1 MKLKII
7 KSSNSFK
14 YNKELPI
21 LEDQDNLLIQAT
33 ELLHKWKNDDGDK
46 FFVLGEIIGVRN
58 SDLKLSNEIDWSVVE
73 KQENTKIIEG
83 RYIVIKKSKKDKIS
97 IWTDFFGRVDIYWA
111 SDTSSIE
118 ITSGIS
124 LFSKSI
130 NKGGIDQIA
139 LSQALTIYGSR
150 PLKKHTL
157 YSEVSRLGVQE
168 KLNINNDIVS
178 ITKLQFEPKN
188 VFQKDDKSKLDL
200 YSDIFIEAVRSRASE
215 KQNIVFL
222 SSGWDSTSI
231 LATLVQLFGSSK
243 IDCVIGRMRYSNR
256 SGIINQFELD
266 RAEKMAKYFKVRL
279 HIVELDYTKNASEII
294 KEVSPILNDQQFGA
308 GTGYNHWLL
317 AKGAKE
323 ISKPG
328 AVIFAGEISD
338 GAHNLGFSQYFSIY
352 HPASHPFR
360 EYSDKMASYLFGP
373 TFLKQ
378 LIEGKHEDDPVWKIF
393 KPYHEKTKF
402 NELAKGKDE
411 IIHQLISTF
420 YLSGGRIPLY
430 AKENGKL
437 LTNIGIKKFLNEGE
451 ETYLKE
457 FYGKINE
464 SNIYSHY
471 LHLYNSFHWQGG
483 TVNTLEHICESF
495 GFKCRLPFL
504 DKSLID
510 FLSEMPESWGRG
522 LDINNTKYPLK
533 WMLSNRV
540 DYPMHF
546 QEGPHSYLYDV
557 NPTFSHAAEIMYS
570 SSFTKI
576 YKEIFRKKEFMNS
589 MDPDF
594 FDLKYLNKIIDSF
607 LEGEEV
613 SGQAL
618 SDLYTIGNF
627 TSIGLI

>member
-1 MKLKII
+1 
-7 KSSNSFK
+7 
-14 YNKELPI
+14 
-21 LEDQDNLLIQAT
+21 
-33 ELLHKWKNDDGDK
+33 
-46 FFVLGEIIGVRN
+46 
-58 SDLKLSNEIDWSVVE
+58 
-73 KQENTKIIEG
+73 
-83 RYIVIKKSKKDKIS
+83 
-97 IWTDFFGRVDIYWA
+97 
-111 SDTSSIE
+111 
-118 ITSGIS
+118 
-124 LFSKSI
+124 
-130 NKGGIDQIA
+130 
-139 LSQALTIYGSR
+139 
-150 PLKKHTL
+150 
-157 YSEVSRLGVQE
+157 
-168 KLNINNDIVS
+168 
-178 ITKLQFEPKN
+178 
-188 VFQKDDKSKLDL
+188 
-200 YSDIFIEAVRSRASE
+200 
-215 KQNIVFL
+215 
-222 SSGWDSTSI
+222 
-231 LATLVQLFGSSK
+231 
-243 IDCVIGRMRYSNR
+243 MRYSNR

-279 HIVELDYTKNASEII
+279 HIVELDYTKNASETI

-402 NELAKGKDE
+402 NKLAKGKDE

-437 LTNIGIKKFLNEGE
+437 LTNSGIKNFLNEGE

-576 YKEIFRKKEFMNS
+576 YKEIFRKKEFMNY

-594 FDLKYLNKIIDSF
+594 FDLKYLNKIIDSY

-618 SDLYTIGNF
+618 SDLYIIGNF